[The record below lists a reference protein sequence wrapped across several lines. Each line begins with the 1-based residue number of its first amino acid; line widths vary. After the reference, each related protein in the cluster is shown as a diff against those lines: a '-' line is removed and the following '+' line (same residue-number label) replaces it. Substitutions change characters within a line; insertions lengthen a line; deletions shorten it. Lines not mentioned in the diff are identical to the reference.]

1 MTKLGDLT
9 GQKLG
14 RWLVLEYREC
24 FNKPPSHHRWLCQCD
39 CGTVREV
46 QDHTLR
52 HGISKSCGCTRDK
65 KLKTHGL
72 SRSKIHNSWRAMKER
87 CENTK
92 NKRYSSYGGR
102 GITYDLKWKTF
113 DGFYED
119 MGDSHVDGLELD
131 RIDVNGNY
139 CKENCRWADQAE
151 QCYNQ
156 RLRKDNKTGRTGVWF
171 NKKTGKYLAYIRF
184 KNKRINLGYYS
195 NFEDA
200 VKVREEA
207 EIEYYGYNR
216 E

>member
-52 HGISKSCGCTRDK
+52 HGISKSCGCIRDE

-87 CENTK
+87 CENIK

-102 GITYDLKWKTF
+102 GITYDLKWKT
-113 DGFYED
+113 
-119 MGDSHVDGLELD
+119 
-131 RIDVNGNY
+131 
-139 CKENCRWADQAE
+139 
-151 QCYNQ
+151 
-156 RLRKDNKTGRTGVWF
+156 
-171 NKKTGKYLAYIRF
+171 
-184 KNKRINLGYYS
+184 
-195 NFEDA
+195 
-200 VKVREEA
+200 
-207 EIEYYGYNR
+207 
-216 E
+216 